1 MTFDAFDEG
10 INPGGMRSKNEIRI
24 LICYLLKSLK
34 VPVSKE
40 IILESLQKDG
50 LANYF
55 ESSSCFD
62 GLLKHK
68 NIKAVDDNKYTL
80 TEGGN
85 TIAIQLES
93 SLATTVK
100 EKAFHCAMSLIE
112 EEKKEKENKVEIAK
126 NENGYTVKCTIS
138 GGDIDLFS
146 FELYVPD
153 YTQAKI
159 VKRNFR
165 KNPELIY
172 KTMLSVLAKEKDLV
186 TETLKD
192 IERLL

>member
-85 TIAIQLES
+85 TIATQLES
-93 SLATTVK
+93 SLAVTVK